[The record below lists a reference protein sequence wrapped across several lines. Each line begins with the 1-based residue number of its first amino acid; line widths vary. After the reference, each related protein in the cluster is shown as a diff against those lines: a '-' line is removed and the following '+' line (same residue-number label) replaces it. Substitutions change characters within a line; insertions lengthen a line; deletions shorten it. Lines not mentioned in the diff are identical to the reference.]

1 MSISIVIWVKV
12 LLNLSWM
19 FWARLLKVLI
29 DIMILFPRKTNHE
42 HKSSWRLI
50 TLIKLYILQVY
61 VTKWINTDYLI
72 LLFIILLGTYFY
84 VLWILKIVLITLSW
98 NVLNSMVVFLAFGY
112 CIYFVVCV
120 CVCIHHTH
128 VLCKWKKERI

>member
-61 VTKWINTDYLI
+61 VTKWINTDCLI
-72 LLFIILLGTYFY
+72 LLFIILLGNYFY

-120 CVCIHHTH
+120 CVHHTH